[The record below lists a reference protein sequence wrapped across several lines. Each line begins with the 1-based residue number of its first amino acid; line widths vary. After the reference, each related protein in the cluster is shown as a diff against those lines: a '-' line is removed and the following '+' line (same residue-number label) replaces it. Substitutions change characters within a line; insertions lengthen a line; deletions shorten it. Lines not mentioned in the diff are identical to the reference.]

1 MERTCDVWRIGMNQ
15 WSAFLRTDVVSHA
28 SGLQF
33 GFAFALPKGPHYRGG
48 VSLVRAFALVCV
60 CLALFV
66 QSAAQAAAPPP
77 LETTQSVDCS
87 EMDDGMAESMATERS
102 SDKKP
107 CDRMTLGCLLAMG
120 CIAPMAIPDA
130 ASGGATVL
138 LLQHAPH
145 IAGTSAGL
153 HSRPL
158 PPESPPPQADR
169 IV

>member
-15 WSAFLRTDVVSHA
+15 RSAFLRTDVVSHA

-77 LETTQSVDCS
+77 METTQSVDCS
-87 EMDDGMAESMATERS
+87 EMDDGMAETMAAERS

-107 CDRMTLGCLLAMG
+107 CDRMTLGCLVAMG
-120 CIAPMAIPDA
+120 CLAPVAVPDA
-130 ASGGATVL
+130 TPADFAVSPSP
-138 LLQHAPH
+138 HAPY
-145 IAGTSAGL
+145 IAGSSAGL
-153 HSRPL
+153 HSRPI
-158 PPESPPPQADR
+158 PPESPPPQPDR
-169 IV
+169 TV